1 MRPTDLVD
9 ETEPKPVRFGGKRKR
24 GAPVLRVRNT
34 RTTSRI
40 FFGALAGGGVAV
52 GVMLYTG
59 QPIAALAVMGLGA
72 AMGGFIGSRERAD
85 TCATCDAS
93 LKLDDV
99 DCRECD
105 APIGGEIS
113 HRRERAAGEEIL
125 RKARVAARKRAESEG
140 RKYEGDD

>member
-34 RTTSRI
+34 RATSRT
-40 FFGALAGGGVAV
+40 FLGALAGGGVAI
-52 GVMLYTG
+52 GVLHYSG
-59 QPIAALAVMGLGA
+59 QPIMALAVMGLGA
-72 AMGGFIGSRERAD
+72 AVGGMIGSRERAD
-85 TCATCDAS
+85 TCASCDSS

-99 DCRECD
+99 ECRECD
-105 APIGGEIS
+105 APIGGEIK

-125 RKARVAARKRAESEG
+125 RKERVAARKRIEAEG
-140 RKYEGDD
+140 RKYEGD